1 MARINKARYW
11 TGVLWL
17 ENLDE
22 NWQDEIADLVQV
34 PFAYCVHDK
43 DVDEQNEGRKP
54 HVHLILVFPNT
65 TTYNHALQ
73 VFKLLGEKAVN
84 TIQACISIRNT
95 YEYLIHNTET
105 CEKKNKHKY
114 SQDERITGN
123 GFDIGFYE
131 QVSASEKQ
139 EMLKELCDFIID
151 NNITNFADFFIAFN
165 DSFANEYF
173 DVVSSHSAMLERITR
188 GNYLKWRKSVE
199 AQAVCDELQKR
210 EEKEKEK
217 KDQAKQEQA
226 EEASEIETN

>member
-34 PFAYCVHDK
+34 PFAYCIHDK

-54 HVHLILVFPNT
+54 HVHLILAFSNT

-73 VFKLLGEKAVN
+73 VFKLLGDKAVN

-95 YEYLIHNTET
+95 YEYLIHNTES
-105 CEKKNKHKY
+105 CRKKDKHEYALK
-114 SQDERITGN
+114 ERITGN

-131 QVSASEKQ
+131 QVSVSEKRD
-139 EMLKELCDFIID
+139 MLKELCDFAID
-151 NNITNFADFFIAFN
+151 NNFTNFSDFFVASNEAFP
-165 DSFANEYF
+165 SEYF
-173 DVVSSHSAMLERITR
+173 EVITTYSAMLERITR
-188 GNYLKWRKSVE
+188 GNYLKWRGNLETQSFV
-199 AQAVCDELQKR
+199 D
-210 EEKEKEK
+210 KEV
-217 KDQAKQEQA
+217 
-226 EEASEIETN
+226 